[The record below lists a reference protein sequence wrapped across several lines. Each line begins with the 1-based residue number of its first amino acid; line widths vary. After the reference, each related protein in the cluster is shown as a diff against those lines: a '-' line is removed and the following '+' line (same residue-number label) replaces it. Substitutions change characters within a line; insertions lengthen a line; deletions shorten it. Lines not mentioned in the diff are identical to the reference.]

1 MEMLM
6 GKAPDNG
13 LEREAQK
20 KHWEELR
27 WVVKGWRSATYWM
40 GYGVPWSSF

>member
-20 KHWEELR
+20 KHWEEL
-27 WVVKGWRSATYWM
+27 WWIVKGRRSAALLDVFYS
-40 GYGVPWSSF
+40 GEGSS